1 MTVRIVSSV
10 LRRPMAVIAFSSP
23 SSDDVRIWK
32 MGQTRRRKNVE
43 NVFIMNRLLFGQF
56 GQSSSSDE
64 LNT

>member
-1 MTVRIVSSV
+1 
-10 LRRPMAVIAFSSP
+10 MAVIAFSSP